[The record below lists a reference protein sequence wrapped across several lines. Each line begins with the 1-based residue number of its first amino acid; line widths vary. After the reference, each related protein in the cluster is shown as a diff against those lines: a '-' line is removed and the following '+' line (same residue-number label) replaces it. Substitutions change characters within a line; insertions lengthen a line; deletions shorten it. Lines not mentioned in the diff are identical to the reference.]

1 MLNQSRADLGI
12 PDESRLL
19 ELGISPHAGGLG
31 GRGLRSRRRDK
42 AATLVLQPDFAKPEV
57 GPSVYLQY
65 RGLEGVQGG
74 VVVGIF
80 LLLAAS
86 TVVGFVLGYFY
97 FYWIALVVSGLVL
110 ASATAWMSQGFGI
123 GSGIAAIVGCLTLN
137 QLAFFYGCLIENK
150 PKARSRRVTSLESPR
165 P

>member
-1 MLNQSRADLGI
+1 
-12 PDESRLL
+12 
-19 ELGISPHAGGLG
+19 
-31 GRGLRSRRRDK
+31 
-42 AATLVLQPDFAKPEV
+42 LQPDFAKPEV